1 MREIR
6 PWGATYRWHMSRAPR
21 TAAGSA
27 RLVRPLI
34 PLIRVGL
41 ILAVLL
47 VAFGGTGV
55 TVYANDIP
63 LPQIGITVGAT
74 DDPLTLV
81 PTLQLFFLVTIITLS
96 PTLILM
102 FTSFTRLI
110 VVLHFM
116 RSAMGT
122 QQMPPNQVLIGLALF
137 LTFFIMSPILNEIND
152 NALIPYTTGQ
162 ISQEQAIAEGWAPL
176 QRFMMD
182 QITMDDIVLFVQLE
196 GTGDFQTVEDVPAR
210 ILIPAFILSELTRGF
225 IIGFFLYLPFVAI
238 DMIVASVLMSMGMMM
253 LPPAMISLPFKILLF
268 ILGGG
273 WNFVFE
279 HVLLTFRAT

>member
-1 MREIR
+1 
-6 PWGATYRWHMSRAPR
+6 MSVSKIIIFTVLFAV
-21 TAAGSA
+21 A
-27 RLVRPLI
+27 
-34 PLIRVGL
+34 
-41 ILAVLL
+41 LA
-47 VAFGGTGV
+47 GTGTV
-55 TVYANDIP
+55 VYANDIP
-63 LPQIGITVGAT
+63 LPQLGVTIGAT

-81 PTLQLFFLVTIITLS
+81 PTLQLFFLVSIITLS

-116 RSAMGT
+116 RAAMGT

-162 ISQEQAIAEGWAPL
+162 ITQEQAIAEGWAPL

-182 QITMDDIVLFVQLE
+182 QVSDNDILLFVQLE
-196 GTGDFQTVEDVPAR
+196 GTGTFEYETDIPAR
-210 ILIPAFILSELTRGF
+210 ILIPAFILSELTTGF
-225 IIGFFLYLPFVAI
+225 IIGFFLYLPFIAI

-253 LPPAMISLPFKILLF
+253 LPPVMISLPFKILLF
-268 ILGGG
+268 ILSGG
-273 WNFVFE
+273 WNFVFS
-279 HVLLTFRAT
+279 HVLLTFRGT

>member
-1 MREIR
+1 MKKVAVAGI
-6 PWGATYRWHMSRAPR
+6 ALL
-21 TAAGSA
+21 AA
-27 RLVRPLI
+27 
-34 PLIRVGL
+34 
-41 ILAVLL
+41 ILALGITAYAAEVPLPHI
-47 VAFGGTGV
+47 GV
-55 TVYANDIP
+55 TLGTA
-63 LPQIGITVGAT
+63 

-81 PTLQLFFLVTIITLS
+81 PTLQLFFLIVLITLS

-122 QQMPPNQVLIGLALF
+122 QQMPPNQVLVGLALF
-137 LTFFIMSPILNEIND
+137 LTFFIMSPVINEIND
-152 NALIPYTTGQ
+152 NALIPYTSGMIT
-162 ISQEQAIAEGWAPL
+162 QEEAIQRGWEPL

-182 QITMDDIVLFVQLE
+182 QIVDNDIALFVSLE
-196 GTGDFQTVEDVPAR
+196 GTGMFYEAADVPAR
-210 ILIPAFILSELTRGF
+210 ILIPAFILSELTAGF

-273 WNFVFE
+273 WAFVFE
-279 HVLLTFRAT
+279 HVLLTFRGT